1 VVVGDLERRLVE
13 LRFIDGIQKVE
24 HVPYQSGD
32 QFWVRFDKPL
42 DFAKLEQIVKKHNC
56 TMVRFANIPSRLP
69 RALAEM
75 VWDGVSHVITRNISG
90 WEKFKSSLGFEP
102 DGIAKIAS
110 DLHGPYE
117 IFMATDEEGVQILY
131 ELLGLKYVAPPPPS
145 PPKPTA
151 PAKPSAPAT
160 LAHPAAPTIPRP
172 TTTAP
177 QPASVARPSSP
188 AAQHPTAGPPAPVKL
203 PEGAQASAAAPSTPE
218 PATKPA
224 AMSQTPGK
232 KEEKPQETE
241 S

>member
-1 VVVGDLERRLVE
+1 MVGDLERRLVE

-24 HVPYQSGD
+24 HVPYPSGD

-42 DFAKLEQIVKKHNC
+42 NFAKLEQIVKKHNC
-56 TMVRFANIPSRLP
+56 TMVRFAGIPSRLP
-69 RALAEM
+69 RAMAEM
-75 VWDGVSHVITRNISG
+75 VWDGVSHVITRNISSWG
-90 WEKFKSSLGFEP
+90 KFKSSIGFEP

-145 PPKPTA
+145 PPKPVA
-151 PAKPSAPAT
+151 PAKSSAPPAAAPAT
-160 LAHPAAPTIPRP
+160 PRP

-177 QPASVARPSSP
+177 QPASAARPPSP
-188 AAQHPTAGPPAPVKL
+188 AAQRPAAGSPVSVKP
-203 PEGAQASAAAPSTPE
+203 PEGAQASTTQPSTPE

-224 AMSQTPGK
+224 ATSQTSGK
-232 KEEKPQETE
+232 KEEKPQEKE

>member
-1 VVVGDLERRLVE
+1 VVGDLERRLVE

-90 WEKFKSSLGFEP
+90 WGKFKSSLGFEP

-117 IFMATDEEGVQILY
+117 IFMATEEEGVQILY
-131 ELLGLKYVAPPPPS
+131 ELLGLKYVAPLPPS
-145 PPKPTA
+145 PPKPIA
-151 PAKPSAPAT
+151 PARPSAPPA
-160 LAHPAAPTIPRP
+160 AAPTIPRP

-177 QPASVARPSSP
+177 QPASAARPPSP
-188 AAQHPTAGPPAPVKL
+188 AAQRPATDPPVSVKT
-203 PEGAQASAAAPSTPE
+203 PERAQASVAPPSTPE

-232 KEEKPQETE
+232 KEEKPQRTE

>member
-1 VVVGDLERRLVE
+1 VVGDLERRLVE
-13 LRFIDGIQKVE
+13 LRFIDGVQKVE
-24 HVPYQSGD
+24 HVPYPSGD

-117 IFMATDEEGVQILY
+117 IFMATDEEGVQVLY
-131 ELLGLKYVAPPPPS
+131 EFLGLKYVAPPPPS
-145 PPKPTA
+145 PPKPVA
-151 PAKPSAPAT
+151 PARPSAP
-160 LAHPAAPTIPRP
+160 PAAALTIPRP
-172 TTTAP
+172 TTTAA
-177 QPASVARPSSP
+177 QPASAAGSP
-188 AAQHPTAGPPAPVKL
+188 VSVISPV
-203 PEGAQASAAAPSTPE
+203 GAQASATPPSTPE

-224 AMSQTPGK
+224 ATSQTPSK
-232 KEEKPQETE
+232 KEEKPQKTK